1 MSVLALAPPAH
12 KHTEKLDELKMQW
25 EKTAKMGKYIVD
37 QMTDGEAVFKT
48 AKDNNPE
55 AHFLRVRPTLDK
67 SAEFP
72 MDEVNVQEMIDAMK
86 DELVENPEYFMGVLK
101 SAAIIALRMVKTF
114 SVEHLKMFEVAI
126 MNPLKKMRCYQDVI
140 FIAEEI
146 LKHLPNSGKISLFL
160 KSIHNSNSV

>member
-12 KHTEKLDELKMQW
+12 KHTEKLEELKTQW

-37 QMTDGEAVFKT
+37 QMTDGEAVFKN

-72 MDEVNVQEMIDAMK
+72 MDEVNVQKMIDAMK
-86 DELVENPEYFMGVLK
+86 DELRENPEYMRCVLK
-101 SAAIIALRMVKTF
+101 SAAIIALRMLETF
-114 SVEHLKMFEVAI
+114 SVEHFEMFEVAI
-126 MNPLKKMRCYQDVI
+126 MMPLIKMRCYQDGI

-146 LKHLPNSGKISLFL
+146 LKRLPNSGKKKYFDKVRS
-160 KSIHNSNSV
+160 

>member
-1 MSVLALAPPAH
+1 
-12 KHTEKLDELKMQW
+12 
-25 EKTAKMGKYIVD
+25 MGKYIID

-72 MDEVNVQEMIDAMK
+72 MDEVKVQKMIDAMK
-86 DELVENPEYFMGVLK
+86 DELRENPEYVRGVLK
-101 SAAIIALRMVKTF
+101 SAAIIALRMVETF
-114 SVEHLKMFEVAI
+114 SVEHLKMFQDAI
-126 MNPLKKMRCYQDVI
+126 IRLKKMRCYQDVI

-146 LKHLPNSGKISLFL
+146 LKRLSNSGKKIL
-160 KSIHNSNSV
+160 K